1 MFASDYDGRTAL
13 HQACQAGQLD
23 AVKFLVALKDAD
35 VNVKDHDGDTPM
47 CDAVTNGHTEVA
59 EFLKANGGV
68 LSLRRT
74 LHRTANVPCLFAVP
88 RVCSRASHQ
97 LSSTF
102 PSIHSFVLGLSNFRV
117 GSSL

>member
-23 AVKFLVALKDAD
+23 AVKFLVALKDTD

-59 EFLKANGGV
+59 DFLKANGGV
-68 LSLRRT
+68 LSLQDGALCIVRQMYPVCLLYPGYAVAPHT
-74 LHRTANVPCLFAVP
+74 SYLLH
-88 RVCSRASHQ
+88 SH
-97 LSSTF
+97 
-102 PSIHSFVLGLSNFRV
+102 
-117 GSSL
+117 